1 MRKGVFMMVSTTP
14 GKSHDLVKAWIL
26 KGIPLMILFSGIM
39 HFIYAWSGK
48 LTVVGL
54 WAPVN
59 ESVWEHQKLAFLPI
73 LLWWS
78 LVYLM
83 LHKKQ
88 AMMPGKW
95 FFSCAVAE
103 LVCPVFIIAFYY
115 IKTGAFG
122 IHSLL
127 LDMASLVLG
136 VTLAQYVALHI
147 YRYAKAKRSDLGI
160 ALFILALMM
169 FVLIL
174 FTFEPPKVPLF
185 MDSMTGGYGI

>member
-1 MRKGVFMMVSTTP
+1 MAPTAP
-14 GKSHDLVKAWIL
+14 GKSEDLVKSWIH
-26 KGIPLMILFSGIM
+26 KGTPVIILSSGIM
-39 HFIYAWSGK
+39 HFIYAWTGK
-48 LTVVGL
+48 LTVVGI

-73 LLWWS
+73 LLWWIF
-78 LVYLM
+78 VYLR

-88 AMMPGKW
+88 ALLPEKW

-127 LDMASLVLG
+127 LDMISLILG
-136 VTLAQYVALHI
+136 VIIAHSAALHI
-147 YRYAKAKRSDLGI
+147 YRYAQLNRRYLYI
-160 ALFILALMM
+160 AVLMLALMM
-169 FVLIL
+169 FALIL
-174 FTFEPPKVPLF
+174 LTFDPPKVPLF
-185 MDSMTGGYGI
+185 MDSLTGGYGI